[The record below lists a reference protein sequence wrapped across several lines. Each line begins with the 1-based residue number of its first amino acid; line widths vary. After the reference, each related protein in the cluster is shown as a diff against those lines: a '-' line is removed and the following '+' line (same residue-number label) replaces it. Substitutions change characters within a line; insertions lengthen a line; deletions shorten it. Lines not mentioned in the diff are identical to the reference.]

1 MRNAV
6 SQAIAAL
13 SRGFAGEARC
23 CVRTGLARAAV
34 LPAGFGDGGMG
45 ARGEGP
51 NLGTDIIGPGRTGNR
66 RHPWPAPRGRVGR
79 IAKADASA
87 QSSRWQAGAAAENP
101 DRPTGG
107 NMRLLHWVALG
118 LVAGHTGAFAQA
130 NYPNRP
136 IKMIVPLAAAS
147 AVDVAAR
154 IVTQKMAD
162 NLGQQFVILN
172 LPGAS
177 GLIGAEQVAHA
188 EPDGYT
194 IGGFNDSI
202 MTMVPN
208 LQAKMRWDILKD
220 FEPVSLVATVEWGL
234 IAGNQTGYKTAA
246 DLIAAAK
253 AAPGKID
260 YGSGGPGSPQ
270 HLAMAMFAS
279 AAGIS
284 LTHVPYKGATQAATD
299 VAAGQIPVGFQG
311 LGTVAALVRGGQ
323 LRLIGVC
330 TPARLPQF
338 PDVPTI
344 SESGLPGFTFNS
356 WFAIMAPA
364 GTPKDIIAKLNTEVL
379 KALADPEVHKKLE
392 DLGFAVRGSSPAE
405 LGAMTHEQL
414 AKYARVIKEMGIG
427 NE

>member
-1 MRNAV
+1 
-6 SQAIAAL
+6 
-13 SRGFAGEARC
+13 
-23 CVRTGLARAAV
+23 
-34 LPAGFGDGGMG
+34 
-45 ARGEGP
+45 
-51 NLGTDIIGPGRTGNR
+51 
-66 RHPWPAPRGRVGR
+66 
-79 IAKADASA
+79 
-87 QSSRWQAGAAAENP
+87 
-101 DRPTGG
+101 
-107 NMRLLHWVALG
+107 MRLLYALLSASVL
-118 LVAGHTGAFAQA
+118 LVSSTALAQTT
-130 NYPNRP
+130 YPVRP

-162 NLGQQFVILN
+162 NMGQQILILN
-172 LPGAS
+172 QPGAS
-177 GLIGAEQVAHA
+177 GLIGAEQVAKA

-194 IGGFNDSI
+194 IGGFNDSV

-208 LQAKMRWDILKD
+208 LQSNIRWDILRD

-234 IAGNQTGYKTAA
+234 IANKHTSYQTAA

-260 YGSGGPGSPQ
+260 YASGGPGSPQ

-323 LRLIGVC
+323 LRLIGV
-330 TPARLPQF
+330 TTDKRMSQF
-338 PDVPTI
+338 PDVPTV
-344 SESGLPGFTFNS
+344 SESGLPGFFFNS

-364 GTPKDIIAKLNTEVL
+364 GTPKDIIARLNREAV
-379 KALADPEVHKKLE
+379 KAVADPEVRRKLE
-392 DLGFAVRGSSPAE
+392 DLGFAVRGSSAQE
-405 LGAMTHEQL
+405 LGIMTREQL
-414 AKYARVIKEMGIG
+414 AKYARVIKEMGIA